1 MTEDV
6 ELAREATIA
15 GPTQAGQAHTVGGDD
30 TSRSCCMARGPSFRA
45 CVISYSG
52 CARRDTSFVPA

>member
-6 ELAREATIA
+6 EVDRAAAIAVATAID
-15 GPTQAGQAHTVGGDD
+15 QAHTVGGDD